1 MSAELISFRLF
12 SGRWRLSSM
21 RVGLIGKRELNRLN
35 VLARLSS
42 KTDRCSCGRR
52 SSNIRWSDDVHDQA
66 TVLVRNVPRP
76 SIFTVG
82 PSSAG
87 CRASSSPEPAYGHGD
102 DESYDEGG
110 AKPGRNPHHPSIR
123 TQRRPRL
130 RELSRPCVAQSFHRP
145 SRQQH
150 VPRTWSGYPLIPRRS
165 DARCRR
171 MSYERHSFG

>member
-1 MSAELISFRLF
+1 
-12 SGRWRLSSM
+12 M

-76 SIFTVG
+76 SIFTAG

-102 DESYDEGG
+102 DRKVTMKG
-110 AKPGRNPHHPSIR
+110 
-123 TQRRPRL
+123 L
-130 RELSRPCVAQSFHRP
+130 RSRDGTRIIRP
-145 SRQQH
+145 SG
-150 VPRTWSGYPLIPRRS
+150 PSGVRGFASFL
-165 DARCRR
+165 AHAL
-171 MSYERHSFG
+171 HSPFTDLLGSSTCLALGPDIL